1 MLLFLKKTEYRNFP
15 VMVEQLAT
23 PPSPSTEPRSKPSSI
38 PYPRQSQRI
47 IVGAS
52 RSFVILAVLGTVA
65 LFLWAAN
72 TEIDR
77 VVRGFGRIVP
87 QSQIQTVQHFE
98 GGIVTDILVR
108 EGDSVTRGMPL
119 LRIDNSFSRSELA
132 QAEID
137 MKAKQARMIRLN
149 AEVGNLDTLVFPA
162 DVEEAIP
169 KIVERKR
176 DLFNGK
182 RNTLQAQVGILQDQY
197 KQKSIDLS
205 EAKSRWA
212 NTIRE
217 RELVDQRVANLRKLN
232 TVGAFST
239 NDLLENERS
248 LQQIEQRLSDLV
260 HEIPRDEAIMSE
272 ISRRID
278 EANSRFRSDSDK
290 ERSEA
295 ELQIAKL
302 DETITALK
310 DRSARSDVVAPMNGI
325 VNKLHVSTVGGVV
338 KSGETLVEIVPGDA
352 AVAVEARL
360 QPNDR
365 ADVWP
370 GQKAII
376 KVSAYDFSIY
386 GGLTGKVVDIS
397 ADALQDEKGQ
407 PYFRVRLEAGVKDFG
422 AGKSVTPGM
431 LAEVDILTGR
441 RTILE
446 SLLRPVKQLQSNAF
460 KL

>member
-1 MLLFLKKTEYRNFP
+1 ML
-15 VMVEQLAT
+15 
-23 PPSPSTEPRSKPSSI
+23 
-38 PYPRQSQRI
+38 
-47 IVGAS
+47 GAS
-52 RSFVILAVLGTVA
+52 RSFVLLSVIGAGA
-65 LFLWAAN
+65 LYFWAAN
-72 TEIDR
+72 TELDR
-77 VVRGFGRIVP
+77 VIRGFGRIVP
-87 QSQIQTVQHFE
+87 QSHIQTVQHFE

-108 EGDSVTRGMPL
+108 EGDAVTRGMLL

-137 MKAKQARMIRLN
+137 MKANQARMIRLT
-149 AEVGNLDTLVFPA
+149 AEVKDVDTVVFPA
-162 DVEEAIP
+162 ALEEDIP
-169 KIVERKR
+169 KIVERER
-176 DLFNGK
+176 EFFNGK
-182 RNTLQAQVGILQDQY
+182 RNTLLAQIGIYQDQY

-217 RELVDQRVANLRKLN
+217 RELVEQRVVNLRKLN
-232 TVGAFST
+232 AVGAIST
-239 NDLLENERS
+239 NDLLESERS

-272 ISRRID
+272 ISRRIE
-278 EANSRFRSDSDK
+278 EARSRFRSDSDK
-290 ERSEA
+290 ERSET

-302 DETITALK
+302 DETIAALN
-310 DRSARSDVVAPMNGI
+310 DRSARSDVLAPMNGI

-338 KSGETLVEIVPGDA
+338 KSGEPLVEIVPGEV
-352 AVAVEARL
+352 AVAIEARL

-365 ADVWP
+365 AEVWP
-370 GQKAII
+370 GQKAVI

-407 PYFRVRLEAGVKDFG
+407 PYFRVRLEAAGKDFG
-422 AGKSVTPGM
+422 PGKPITPGM

-441 RTILE
+441 HTILE
-446 SLLRPVKQLQSNAF
+446 SLLRPVKQLQANA
-460 KL
+460 LRL

>member
-1 MLLFLKKTEYRNFP
+1 MVEKKT
-15 VMVEQLAT
+15 
-23 PPSPSTEPRSKPSSI
+23 PPNSQAGRPAI
-38 PYPRQSQRI
+38 PYPRQSHRI
-47 IVGAS
+47 MVGAS
-52 RSFVILAVLGTVA
+52 RSFIILSVLGAAA
-65 LFLWAAN
+65 LFAWAAN
-72 TEIDR
+72 TELDR

-108 EGDSVTRGMPL
+108 EGDAVTRGMPL

-137 MKAKQARMIRLN
+137 MKAKQARMIRLT
-149 AEVGNLDTLVFPA
+149 AEVSDAEAVTFPG
-162 DVEEAIP
+162 DLESDIP
-169 KIVERKR
+169 KIVDREREF
-176 DLFNGK
+176 FNGK
-182 RNTLQAQVGILQDQY
+182 RNTLQAQVGIYQDQY

-217 RELVDQRVANLRKLN
+217 RELVDQRVSNLRKLN
-232 TVGAFST
+232 AVGAVST
-239 NDLLENERS
+239 NELLENERS

-272 ISRRID
+272 ISRRIE
-278 EANSRFRSDSDK
+278 EARSRFRSDSDK
-290 ERSEA
+290 ERSET

-302 DETITALK
+302 EETISALK
-310 DRSARSDVVAPMNGI
+310 DRSARSDVLAPMNGI

-338 KSGETLVEIVPGDA
+338 KSGEPLVEIVPGDA
-352 AVAVEARL
+352 AVAIEARL

-365 ADVWP
+365 AEVWP
-370 GQKAII
+370 GQKAVI

-407 PYFRVRLEAGVKDFG
+407 PYFRVRLEAAGKDFG
-422 AGKSVTPGM
+422 PGKPVTPGM

-441 RTILE
+441 RTILD
-446 SLLRPVKQLQSNAF
+446 SLLRPVKQLQANA
-460 KL
+460 LRL